1 MPFLHVLG
9 GANGAGKTTWYQLA
23 LARGIISDGLPFINI
38 DLIVLRELGAYTSE
52 NITHAENIARERMR
66 TLLQAGDDFLI
77 ESNLSKASDYEWIA
91 RMRTNNYSTVLFFL
105 GTSDVE
111 INKSRVKARVL
122 EGGHDVP
129 DPIIEQRYQMGLSY
143 LKSKILDF
151 SEAFPIDVSGELPQ
165 QMAKLEEG
173 VITFKHPQCPAWVQN
188 SLELAE
194 RLALRRQIRR

>member
-23 LARGIISDGLPFINI
+23 LEKGIISDDLPFINI
-38 DLIVLRELGAYTSE
+38 DLIVLRELGAYTPE
-52 NITHAENIARERMR
+52 NIAQAENIARERMR
-66 TLLQAGDDFLI
+66 VLLQAGDDFLI

-91 RMRTNNYSTVLFFL
+91 RMRTNNYNTVLYFL

-111 INKSRVKARVL
+111 INKSRVRARVL

-129 DPIIEQRYQMGLSY
+129 DPIVEQRYQMGLTY

-151 SEAFPIDVSGELPQ
+151 SAAFLIDVSGEQPQ
-165 QMAKLEEG
+165 QMAKLEQG
-173 VITFKHPQCPAWVQN
+173 VIAFKHPDCPPWVQG
-188 SLELAE
+188 SLDLAE
-194 RLALRRQIRR
+194 RLALRKQTYK